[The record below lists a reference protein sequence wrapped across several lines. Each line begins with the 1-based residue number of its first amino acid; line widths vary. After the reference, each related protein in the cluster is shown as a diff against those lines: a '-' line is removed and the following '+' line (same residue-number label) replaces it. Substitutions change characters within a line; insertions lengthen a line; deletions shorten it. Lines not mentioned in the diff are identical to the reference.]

1 MNGKQLKNSILQWA
15 IQGKLVPPVCRQA
28 GKTLMTNPVPREKGK
43 ECWFTYVI
51 ECEDGSFYKGFTD
64 NLLRCYQQHC
74 NGTGADYTKTHK
86 PKQLYY
92 WEMHYSKEAALQREK
107 YLKSG
112 VGREWFKKEVVDKPE
127 NFEPASVL
135 LEKIRQEKERL
146 IKEKKIKRDK
156 NASIIY
162 RGEDNSYYEKM
173 LATGEVKCIDEEV
186 PFEIPQGWEWT
197 RIGNIF
203 NHTSGK
209 QQSSSNKGG
218 GTPQKFIT
226 TSNLYWG
233 HFILDNVKV
242 MNFTDEE
249 IKTCSATKGDL
260 LVCEGGAGYGRSAIW
275 NEDYDICLQNHVH
288 RLRPCVSGICEYV
301 YHFIYLLKESNNL
314 ASVGTAMPG
323 LSANRL
329 KGLLLPFPP
338 LSEQRRIV
346 AKLAELLPQIEKY
359 NNVQNKLDELNTT
372 IKDCLKKSILQEAI
386 QGKLVPQLAE
396 EGRAQEL
403 LEQIKA
409 EKRKLVKEGKL
420 KKSALSDSVIFG
432 GDDNKYCEKIG
443 KSVQCIDEEIPFE
456 IPESWVWCKFQDIA
470 NSELGKTMNK
480 ASDKGGEVPYLCSIN
495 VYWDKVDLSNVKVAP
510 FSIAEKEKYLLQK
523 GDLLICEGGEVGRCA
538 IWSNDKTMYYQNAL
552 HRVRFYGDI
561 SSKFIQNV
569 IRSYKT
575 MGIIDKNSKG
585 MTIKHFTK
593 TALNSLY
600 VPLPPFQEQQRIV
613 AQIEKLFEQLH

>member
-1 MNGKQLKNSILQWA
+1 MS
-15 IQGKLVPPVCRQA
+15 
-28 GKTLMTNPVPREKGK
+28 
-43 ECWFTYVI
+43 
-51 ECEDGSFYKGFTD
+51 
-64 NLLRCYQQHC
+64 
-74 NGTGADYTKTHK
+74 
-86 PKQLYY
+86 
-92 WEMHYSKEAALQREK
+92 
-107 YLKSG
+107 
-112 VGREWFKKEVVDKPE
+112 
-127 NFEPASVL
+127 
-135 LEKIRQEKERL
+135 
-146 IKEKKIKRDK
+146 
-156 NASIIY
+156 
-162 RGEDNSYYEKM
+162 SYYEKI

-186 PFEIPQGWEWT
+186 PFEISQGWEWT

-275 NEDYDICLQNHVH
+275 NENYDICLQNHVH

-301 YHFIYLLKESNNL
+301 YYFIYLLKESNNL
-314 ASVGTAMPG
+314 ASVGTAMSG

-396 EGRAQEL
+396 EGTAQEL
-403 LEQIKA
+403 LEQIKT
-409 EKRKLVKEGKL
+409 EKQKLVKEGKL
-420 KKSALSDSVIFG
+420 KKSALKDSVIFK
-432 GDDNKYCEKIG
+432 GDDNKYWEKNG
-443 KSVQCIDEEIPFE
+443 KDVVCIDAEIPFE
-456 IPESWVWCKFQDIA
+456 VPSSWIWCRMGDCVSIIGGYAFKSYDLKSSLGIRVIRISDI
-470 NSELGKTMNK
+470 SEKGLVNKNIVKYNGNEDLTQYLIKRNDILIAMTGGTVGKSLLLTEKLSEPLLLNQRV
-480 ASDKGGEVPYLCSIN
+480 AIIRNIWIN
-495 VYWDKVDLSNVKVAP
+495 V
-510 FSIAEKEKYLLQK
+510 EYL
-523 GDLLICEGGEVGRCA
+523 
-538 IWSNDKTMYYQNAL
+538 NAFL
-552 HRVRFYGDI
+552 HSPYI
-561 SSKFIQNV
+561 KQ
-569 IRSYKT
+569 
-575 MGIIDKNSKG
+575 IIDKKKNSTNDNIS
-585 MTIKHFTK
+585 MSD
-593 TALNSLY
+593 LNGFLI
-600 VPLPPFQEQQRIV
+600 PLPPLKEQYRIV
-613 AQIEKLFEQLH
+613 ERYKNVTSIMSK